1 VGSAADDAPLGGLVM
16 PGSDDKPAEGGG
28 GPLIQEV
35 KRHLRH
41 TIRYT
46 HGSTEMVVEIPMPG
60 RRNAKGVD
68 LSVSATELA
77 LDDAGR

>member
-1 VGSAADDAPLGGLVM
+1 M

-68 LSVSATELA
+68 LSV
-77 LDDAGR
+77 

>member
-1 VGSAADDAPLGGLVM
+1 M

-60 RRNAKGVD
+60 RRNAKGVN
-68 LSVSATELA
+68 VSGTATHVV
-77 LDDAGR
+77 LDDVGR